1 MKSARLASFFTYF
14 TKTFY
19 YLTIQILTTRLPMLQ
34 KTIEWLESRQRTCF
48 FKEHFGID
56 CPGCGLQ
63 RSFIELLKGHFLE
76 SISLYPALIPT
87 IIMFLFLF
95 LHIILKFKHGALILK
110 YMFITNM
117 SLIFV
122 HYIYKLIIM

>member
-1 MKSARLASFFTYF
+1 
-14 TKTFY
+14 
-19 YLTIQILTTRLPMLQ
+19 MLQ
-34 KTIEWLESRQRTCF
+34 KTIEWLESLQRPCF

-63 RSFIELLKGHFLE
+63 RSFIELLKGNLIE
-76 SISLYPALIPT
+76 SIRLYPALIPI
-87 IIMFLFLF
+87 IIMFLFLC
-95 LHIILKFKHGALILK
+95 LHIMLKFKNGALVLK